1 MERKV
6 AGKESSERRA
16 TKSWVWARARA
27 EERVPMCK
35 IRFVCK
41 SKELGGGGASGL
53 VRVGGADGIFC
64 PSFGWGGFAEW
75 GRCGIESGYTS
86 YSGALQRYHVA
97 LCRVQTHSV
106 LYIQQIQHRAMNM
119 KLVELLFKYT
129 RYTE

>member
-6 AGKESSERRA
+6 AGEESSERRA

-64 PSFGWGGFAEW
+64 PSLGGEGLRSGGDAELA
-75 GRCGIESGYTS
+75 S
-86 YSGALQRYHVA
+86 
-97 LCRVQTHSV
+97 
-106 LYIQQIQHRAMNM
+106 
-119 KLVELLFKYT
+119 
-129 RYTE
+129 

>member
-6 AGKESSERRA
+6 AGEESSERRA

-64 PSFGWGGFAEW
+64 PFLGGEGLRSG
-75 GRCGIESGYTS
+75 GRCGISLLESGYRS
-86 YSGALQRYHVA
+86 YSGALPRRLMQSTNTFRT
-97 LCRVQTHSV
+97 LHST
-106 LYIQQIQHRAMNM
+106 YSIQHRAMNM
-119 KLVELLFKYT
+119 KAGFT
-129 RYTE
+129 P